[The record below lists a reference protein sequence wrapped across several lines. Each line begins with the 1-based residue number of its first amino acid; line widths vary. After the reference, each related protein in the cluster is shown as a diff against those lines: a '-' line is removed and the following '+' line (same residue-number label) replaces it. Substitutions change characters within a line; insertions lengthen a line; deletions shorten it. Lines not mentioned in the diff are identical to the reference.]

1 MMIQCLGIAE
11 NDDIVQRFNAAF
23 SQTGHSVVWYNTEL
37 ELIKQLDQ
45 PEMTIAFL
53 TESASYDVFEQ
64 CRELSFHFPMLSIIV
79 LLASGEADL
88 KKAMRA
94 GAADVI
100 SLSASDEEVTN
111 AFRIIFSDVQEK
123 AVKLQISA
131 VKSTKTEGRVI
142 TICST
147 KGGVGK
153 TILSVNLATA
163 LSKQNLKVVVLDL
176 DLQFG
181 DVSILFDVKPKR
193 TIYEWIKERSSDPT
207 VSIDPYLT
215 PYEYNIHIFPA
226 PHRPEF
232 AEEITGQHIN
242 AAIELLKQQY
252 DWVVIDTSPFLVET
266 GLVALEKSD
275 EILLITTMELPTIK
289 NSKLFL
295 DTMESLGLKA
305 RVKLILNRDIKTKG
319 VTADTV
325 HSIMGMPIYE
335 RIPYEDK
342 VVVPSVNEGIPFV
355 NSHPRSS
362 IAKRLYSLAQK
373 LSSTTAFAGTA
384 ITGK

>member
-1 MMIQCLGIAE
+1 MMIRCLGIAD
-11 NDDIVQRFNAAF
+11 NDDIVQKFNAAF
-23 SQTGHSVVWYNTEL
+23 GQTGHSVVWHNTER
-37 ELIKQLDQ
+37 ELIKQLEH

-53 TESASYDVFEQ
+53 TESGSHDVFKQ
-64 CRELSFHFPMLSIIV
+64 CRELSFHFPVLSIIV

-100 SLSASDEEVTN
+100 SLSATDEEVTK
-111 AFRIIFSDVQEK
+111 AFKIIFSDVQEK
-123 AVKLQISA
+123 AARLQVSA
-131 VKSTKTEGRVI
+131 AKGTMPEGRVI

-153 TILSVNLATA
+153 TLLSVNLAMA
-163 LSKQNLKVVVLDL
+163 LSKKNLKVVVLDL

-207 VSIDPYLT
+207 VSIEPYLV
-215 PYEYNIHIFPA
+215 PYEDNIHIFPA

-232 AEEITGQHIN
+232 AEEITGQHIDT
-242 AAIELLKQQY
+242 AIEILKQHY
-252 DWVVIDTSPFLVET
+252 DWIVIDTSPFLVDT
-266 GLVALEKSD
+266 GLTALEKSD

-295 DTMESLGLKA
+295 DTMESLGLKS
-305 RVKLILNRDIKTKG
+305 RVKLILNREIKTKG

-325 HSIMGMPIYE
+325 HTIMGIPIYE

-342 VVVPSVNEGIPFV
+342 VVIPSINEGIPFV
-355 NSHPRSS
+355 KSHPRSS
-362 IAKRLYSLAQK
+362 VAKSLYSLAQK
-373 LSSTTAFAGTA
+373 LSSTTALVGTA

>member
-1 MMIQCLGIAE
+1 MMIRCIGIAE
-11 NDDIVQRFNAAF
+11 NDNIVQKFNAAF
-23 SQTGHSVVWYNTEL
+23 GQTGHSVVWHNTER
-37 ELIKQLDQ
+37 ELIRQMDH

-53 TESASYDVFEQ
+53 TESGSHDVFEQ
-64 CRELSFHFPMLSIIV
+64 CRELSIHFPVLSIIV

-100 SLSASDEEVTN
+100 TLSASDEEVTD
-111 AFRIIFSDVQEK
+111 ALKIIFSDVQEK
-123 AVKLQISA
+123 ATKLQISA
-131 VKSTKTEGRVI
+131 AKGTKPEGRVI

-153 TILSVNLATA
+153 TLISVNLAMA
-163 LSKQNLKVVVLDL
+163 LSKRNLKVAVLDL

-193 TIYEWIKERSSDPT
+193 TLYEWIKERSSDPT
-207 VSIDPYLT
+207 VSIVPYLM
-215 PYEYNIHIFPA
+215 PYEDNIHIFPA
-226 PHRPEF
+226 PLRPEF
-232 AEEITGQHIN
+232 AEEITGPHID
-242 AAIELLKQQY
+242 ATIEILKQHY
-252 DWVVIDTSPFLVET
+252 DWIVIDTSPSLVET
-266 GLVALEKSD
+266 GLIALEKSD

-295 DTMESLGLKA
+295 DTMVTLGFKD

-319 VTADTV
+319 VSADTV

-335 RIPYEDK
+335 RIPFEDK

-355 NSHPRSS
+355 KSHPRSTV
-362 IAKRLYSLAQK
+362 AKRLYSLAQK
-373 LSSTTAFAGTA
+373 LSSTSSLAVTAS
-384 ITGK
+384 TGK